1 MTEKELLYLVD
12 EHDNVIGSHFRD
24 SESYLKNRNFRVI
37 NAFIQNSKGE
47 LWIPRR
53 SAHKRLFPLALDVS
67 IGGHVTY
74 GESYEDALLKEASEE
89 VNLDLSVLP
98 FEEIAYLNPHE
109 HDLSAFMKVY
119 LIKSDDTPNYNP
131 QDFIEYFWLTP
142 AELIKKVADGDS
154 SKGDLVKLIRTIWK
168 I

>member
-24 SESYLKNRNFRVI
+24 SESYLKKRNFRVV

-53 SAHKRLFPLALDVS
+53 AAHKKLFPLALDVS

-74 GESYEDALLKEASEE
+74 GESYEEALLKEAAEE
-89 VNLDLSVLP
+89 VNLDLNKLA

-109 HDLSAFMKVY
+109 YDLSAFMKVY
-119 LIKSDDTPNYNP
+119 LIKSDDAPNYNP
-131 QDFIEYFWLTP
+131 EDFIEYYWLTP
-142 AELIKKVADGDS
+142 GELIRKIEDGDS
-154 SKGDLVKLIRTIWK
+154 GKSDLVKLIKAIWK